1 MSIIISHNNELAAS
15 RMQVSKG
22 MGILKE
28 KNNDVNNVVCNSK
41 RAISFSRTD
50 FIYIIYITGYILLFD
65 KEIYKQVTKE
75 ENESQ
80 GFCCCVTN

>member
-1 MSIIISHNNELAAS
+1 
-15 RMQVSKG
+15 MQVSKG

-28 KNNDVNNVVCNSK
+28 KNNDVNVVCNSK

-50 FIYIIYITGYILLFD
+50 SIYIIYITGYILLFD
-65 KEIYKQVTKE
+65 KEISKQVLKE